1 MPAAIQNG
9 GHERASV
16 NVSPESAARTAS
28 TTVTGGRTAMRKGS
42 PVVRPV
48 TMRVRIGEPV
58 ETAGLTVDDRDAL
71 ILEVRGRVQ
80 ALLAEE
86 YEHAG
91 PGPRP

>member
-1 MPAAIQNG
+1 
-9 GHERASV
+9 
-16 NVSPESAARTAS
+16 
-28 TTVTGGRTAMRKGS
+28 MRKGS

-58 ETAGLTVDDRDAL
+58 DTAGLTVDDRDAL
-71 ILEVRGRVQ
+71 ILEVRSRVQ
-80 ALLAEE
+80 ALLATE